1 MSPIM
6 VGRGAALDTLR
17 ATAEAADVGAGDLPS
32 VALVAGE
39 PGIGKTRLLRELVD
53 GLGPEVMVLSGGA
66 HPGGIEWP
74 FSTVESVLASV
85 VMGERSDSVD
95 GWVELLVATV
105 RDHHCVMLVEDLH
118 WADSQSVAVID
129 RLTQL
134 PLPRLVLIGSYRPE
148 DLSRRLPGGELL
160 ARLER
165 RHAVEQ
171 VSLGPL
177 DRSEVGTLLA
187 AMFDHPPTS
196 AVIEAIYQRSGGN
209 PFVIEEL
216 VGCCGAE
223 DPRELATM
231 SLPWSLEEAVR
242 DRLEGLGPLERTVV
256 DAAAVAGSDGSF
268 DVLAVVADVEEDE
281 LISVLRTLV
290 GRGLL
295 VEPEPDRFE
304 FRHALVRDAVAGQL
318 LGRERRRL
326 HRRALDALERLAPDA
341 LVGRARHAA
350 GAGNL
355 DEFVALARRAAR
367 DELGRGSSFLALRV
381 ADEALMEEPD
391 DVELLGVA
399 TEAAWLVGL
408 DEEALG
414 YADRWRHASSDD
426 DPDARVE
433 PLRWRVRLLYE
444 VGSDAEL
451 DVELGRLRTLAEQ
464 LERAGAGH
472 EGAAA
477 RAAVAVAQTDML
489 QGRTADAVAWADRAE
504 HLATQVGDAAIRL
517 QARVERA
524 SALVPEHADE
534 ASAELLRV
542 VDEAEAA
549 GCWLVAA
556 RGLNNVFDHVPAYTP
571 EGRVLLSR
579 WLVDARRAGF
589 DAMSIGWTAL
599 REVEQA
605 LGDAD
610 QGATRRALQRVS
622 EWVRS
627 HPRYQGWMWSLE
639 LELAAE
645 EGRVADA
652 RALLERV
659 ATFERSK
666 GSIHDTCHH
675 GLAVAMLGHDAAEA
689 RRLLTQR
696 VAVAL
701 PVTMSAAIDGIATL
715 LYAHEAGVGDDEL
728 RELVLPWFDP
738 HPSGRELRAG
748 GVALLDVHGDDPSA
762 AVETLSELIERWNGG
777 VPRYWLATLRT
788 ELAQAR
794 FASGDRA
801 GALDDVTAALDD
813 LAGWPGW
820 RRDRAHSL
828 RRRFE
833 GRGAPA
839 PDGELTARERE
850 VAVLLAEGLT
860 NSELAARLYISPKTA
875 AVHVSNILMK
885 LQMSS
890 RAEVAAWAVRS
901 GLAGQRVPA

>member
-6 VGRGAALDTLR
+6 VGRAGALDSLR
-17 ATAEAADVGAGDLPS
+17 ATAEAAGVGAGDLPS

-53 GLGPEVMVLSGGA
+53 GLGPDIMVLAGGA
-66 HPGGIEWP
+66 HPGGIERP
-74 FSTVESVLASV
+74 FSTVESVLPAALV
-85 VMGERSDSVD
+85 GERPDIVD
-95 GWVELLVATV
+95 GWVERLVAAV
-105 RDHHCVMLVEDLH
+105 NDRHCVIVVEDLH

-177 DRSEVGTLLA
+177 DRGEVGTLLA

-256 DAAAVAGSDGSF
+256 DAAAVAGGDGSF
-268 DVLAVVADVEEDE
+268 DVLAAVADIHEDE

-326 HRRALDALERLAPDA
+326 HQRALDALERLAPEA

-367 DELGRGSSFLALRV
+367 DELSRGSSFLALRV
-381 ADEALMEEPD
+381 ADEALMEEPTD
-391 DVELLGVA
+391 AELLGVA

-408 DEEALG
+408 DDEALG

-426 DPDARVE
+426 DPDAQVE
-433 PLRWRVRLLYE
+433 ALRWRVRLLYE
-444 VGSDAEL
+444 VGNDAEL
-451 DVELGRLRTLAEQ
+451 DVELGRLRALADQ
-464 LERAGAGH
+464 LEQAGAGH
-472 EGAAA
+472 ERAAA

-489 QGRTADAVAWADRAE
+489 EGRTAEAVAWADRAE
-504 HLATQVGDAAIRL
+504 RLAERAGDVAVRL
-517 QARVERA
+517 QAGVERA

-534 ASAELLRV
+534 VSAELLDLV
-542 VDEAEAA
+542 AEAENA

-556 RGLNNVFDHVPAYTP
+556 RGLNNLFGHVPVYTA
-571 EGRVLLSR
+571 EGRVLLDR
-579 WLVDARRAGF
+579 WLLDARRAGF

-605 LGDAD
+605 LGEAD

-622 EWVRS
+622 EWVRG

-639 LELAAE
+639 LELATE
-645 EGRVADA
+645 EGRTADA
-652 RALLERV
+652 RVLLERV

-666 GSIHDTCHH
+666 RSTHDSCRY
-675 GLAVAMLGHDAAEA
+675 GLAVAMLDHDAAEA
-689 RRLLTQR
+689 RRLLAER

-701 PVTMSAAIDGIATL
+701 PVTTSAAIDGIAAL
-715 LYAHEAGVGDDEL
+715 LYAHEAGVGDDEV
-728 RELVLPWFDP
+728 RAVVLPWFEP
-738 HPSGRELRAG
+738 HPRGSELRAA
-748 GVALLDVHGDDPSA
+748 GVALLDVHGEHPSA
-762 AVETLSELIERWNGG
+762 AADTLAEMIERWDGT

-801 GALDDVTAALDD
+801 GALDEIDAALAE
-813 LAGWPGW
+813 LASWPGW
-820 RRDRAHSL
+820 RRDRASSL

-901 GLAGQRVPA
+901 GLAGQSVPA

>member
-1 MSPIM
+1 M
-6 VGRGAALDTLR
+6 VGRAAALESLQN
-17 ATAEAADVGAGDLPS
+17 TAEAADVGAGDLPS

-53 GLGPEVMVLSGGA
+53 RLGPDVMVLSGGA
-66 HPGGIEWP
+66 HPGGIERP
-74 FSTVESVLASV
+74 FSTVESVLADGLA
-85 VMGERSDSVD
+85 GERPDGVD
-95 GWVELLVATV
+95 GWVERLGAAVLD
-105 RDHHCVMLVEDLH
+105 RHCVMIVEDLH
-118 WADSQSVAVID
+118 WADSQSVAVFD

-171 VSLGPL
+171 VVLGPL
-177 DRSEVGTLLA
+177 DRGEVGTLLA
-187 AMFDHPPTS
+187 AMLDHPPTS

-216 VGCCGAE
+216 VGCCGAD
-223 DPRELATM
+223 DPQELATM

-256 DAAAVAGSDGSF
+256 DAAAVAGGDGSF
-268 DVLAVVADVEEDE
+268 DVLAAVADVDEDE
-281 LISVLRTLV
+281 LIRVLRTLV
-290 GRGLL
+290 GRDLL

-326 HRRALDALERLAPDA
+326 HRRALDALERLDPIA

-391 DVELLGVA
+391 DTELLGVA

-408 DEEALG
+408 DDEALG
-414 YADRWRHASSDD
+414 YADRWREASSDD

-433 PLRWRVRLLYE
+433 ALRWRVRLLYE
-444 VGSDAEL
+444 VGNDAEL
-451 DVELGRLRTLAEQ
+451 DVELGRLRALAEQ
-464 LERAGAGH
+464 LEQAGPGH

-504 HLATQVGDAAIRL
+504 ALAQRAGDVAVRL
-517 QARVERA
+517 QAGVERA

-534 ASAELLRV
+534 VTAELLQLV
-542 VDEAEAA
+542 TEAEAE

-556 RGLNNVFDHVPAYTP
+556 RGLNNLFEHVPVYTA
-571 EGRVLLSR
+571 EGRVLLER
-579 WLVDARRAGF
+579 WLMDARRAGF

-610 QGATRRALQRVS
+610 LGATRRALQRVS
-622 EWVRS
+622 EWVRG
-627 HPRYQGWMWSLE
+627 HPRYQVWMWALE
-639 LELAAE
+639 LELATE
-645 EGRVADA
+645 EGRAVDA
-652 RALLERV
+652 RALLEQV
-659 ATFERSK
+659 VTVERSK
-666 GSIHDTCHH
+666 RSMHSWHH
-675 GLAVAMLGHDAAEA
+675 SLAVAMLDHDAAEA
-689 RRLLTQR
+689 RRLLAER
-696 VAVAL
+696 VTAAL
-701 PVTMSAAIDGIATL
+701 PVTTSAVVEGIATV

-728 RELVLPWFDP
+728 RALVLPWFDR
-738 HPSGRELRAG
+738 HPRRDELSAMG
-748 GVALLDVHGDDPSA
+748 TALLDVHGDDPSA
-762 AVETLSELIERWNGG
+762 ATSALVEVMQRWDGA

-794 FASGDRA
+794 FAGGDRA
-801 GALDDVTAALDD
+801 GALADVDAALAE
-813 LAGWPGW
+813 LARWPGW
-820 RRDRAHSL
+820 RRDRAYAL

-839 PDGELTARERE
+839 PEGELTARERE

-901 GLAGQRVPA
+901 GLASQAVSV